1 MRIGILTHPQSVNYG
16 GILQC
21 YALYTYLRKIGYEP
35 IVIHREAD
43 RSFFF
48 FFFARSFLIA
58 IHFPRYYTPN
68 KVDRSINLRPFIEK
82 YLERTKPIRSQS
94 QIRRICKDYQ
104 LNAVIVGSDQVWRKS
119 FALKF
124 GYNYFLDFVPED
136 IKKMSYAASLGLSE
150 WEYDL
155 EETAAIKQL
164 LASFSGISVREK
176 DAVSLLKN
184 NAGVDAIQ
192 HIDPTLLLSADD
204 YSKIASKKLLEES
217 YVFVYWLGAKEQ
229 IFERIRILEEE
240 GKKVVSLFLRDNQ
253 EQISIEDWLSYIKN
267 ADLIITDS
275 FHGCVFSILFK
286 RKFEVFKNDSGGNGR
301 IPSLLN
307 LLEINN
313 TFTVDYLQ
321 VKNRI
326 DKLRESA
333 TNYLFEKLQ

>member
-1 MRIGILTHPQSVNYG
+1 MRVGILTHPQSVNYG

-21 YALYTYLRKIGYEP
+21 YALFTYLRKIGHEP
-35 IVIHREAD
+35 VVIQREAD
-43 RSFFF
+43 RSFFLWEL
-48 FFFARSFLIA
+48 ARSFLRA

-68 KVDRSINLRPFIEK
+68 KVDRSINIRPFIEK
-82 YLERTKPIRSQS
+82 YLERTKLIRSQS
-94 QIRRICKDYQ
+94 QMRRVCGDYQ

-124 GYNYFLDFVPED
+124 GYNYFLDFVQEG
-136 IKKMSYAASLGLSE
+136 IKRMSYAASFGLSE

-155 EETAAIKQL
+155 KETATIKPL
-164 LASFSGISVREK
+164 LSSFSGISVREK
-176 DAVSLLKN
+176 EAVSLLKT

-204 YSKIASKKLLEES
+204 YSKIASKKLLKES

-229 IFERIRILEEE
+229 IFDRIRILEEG

-253 EQISIEDWLSYIKN
+253 EFE
-267 ADLIITDS
+267 
-275 FHGCVFSILFK
+275 
-286 RKFEVFKNDSGGNGR
+286 RKFEVFNNDSGGNDR
-301 IPSLLN
+301 ISSLLN

-313 TFTVDYLQ
+313 TSAVDYLQ
-321 VKNRI
+321 VKNTI
-326 DKLRESA
+326 DKLRKSA

>member
-1 MRIGILTHPQSVNYG
+1 MRVGILTHPQSVNYG

-21 YALYTYLRKIGYEP
+21 YALFTYLRKIGHEP
-35 IVIHREAD
+35 VVIQREAD
-43 RSFFF
+43 RSFFLWEL
-48 FFFARSFLIA
+48 ARSFLRA

-68 KVDRSINLRPFIEK
+68 KVDRSINIRPFIEK
-82 YLERTKPIRSQS
+82 YLERTKLIRSQS
-94 QIRRICKDYQ
+94 QMRRVCGDYQ

-124 GYNYFLDFVPED
+124 GYNYFLDFVQEG
-136 IKKMSYAASLGLSE
+136 IKRMSYAASFGLSE

-155 EETAAIKQL
+155 KETATIKPL
-164 LASFSGISVREK
+164 LSSFSGISVREK
-176 DAVSLLKN
+176 EAVSLLKT

-204 YSKIASKKLLEES
+204 YSKIASKKLLKES

-229 IFERIRILEEE
+229 IFDRIRILEEG

-253 EQISIEDWLSYIKN
+253 EQISIENWLSYIKN

-275 FHGCVFSILFK
+275 FHGCVFSILFE
-286 RKFEVFKNDSGGNGR
+286 RKFEVFNNDSGGNDR
-301 IPSLLN
+301 ISSLLN

-313 TFTVDYLQ
+313 TSAVDYLQ
-321 VKNRI
+321 VKNTI
-326 DKLRESA
+326 DKLRKSA

>member
-43 RSFFF
+43 RSFFLWEM
-48 FFFARSFLIA
+48 ARSFLIA

>member
-1 MRIGILTHPQSVNYG
+1 MRIGILTHPQSINYG

-21 YALYTYLRKIGYEP
+21 YALFTYLRKIGHEP
-35 IVIHREAD
+35 VVIQREAD
-43 RSFFF
+43 RSFFLWEL
-48 FFFARSFLIA
+48 ARSFLRA

-68 KVDRSINLRPFIEK
+68 KVDRSINIRPFIEK
-82 YLERTKPIRSQS
+82 YLERTKLIRSQS
-94 QIRRICKDYQ
+94 QMRRVCGDYQ

-124 GYNYFLDFVPED
+124 GYNYFLDFVQEG
-136 IKKMSYAASLGLSE
+136 IKRMSYAASFGLSE

-155 EETAAIKQL
+155 KETATIKPL
-164 LASFSGISVREK
+164 LSSFSGISVREK
-176 DAVSLLKN
+176 EAVSLLKT

-192 HIDPTLLLSADD
+192 HIDPTLLLSAND
-204 YSKIASKKLLEES
+204 YSKIASKKLLEEC

-229 IFERIRILEEE
+229 IFDRIRILEDE
-240 GKKVVSLFLRDNQ
+240 GKKVVSLFLRDKQ

-275 FHGCVFSILFK
+275 FHGCVFSILFE

-307 LLEINN
+307 ILEINN
-313 TFTVDYLQ
+313 TSTVNYLQ
-321 VKNRI
+321 VKNII

-333 TNYLFEKLQ
+333 TSYLFEKLQ